1 MPDINFVIPDVGLIL
16 NDLIAQFE
24 EAYGQTFYP
33 GDERRIFLD
42 QLAQVIA
49 GLKLNINQSAKENLL
64 RYASGD
70 VLDAMGEFFNTPR
83 LPARKAKV
91 TLRFTLS
98 SAQALPVTIPAGTR
112 VTPDGLLYFATTQ
125 ALSVPIG
132 QTQGDV
138 AAEAAEGGAGYNGF
152 APGQIKNLVDLIPYV
167 ASVSNTNTSQ
177 NGDDIETDANYRT
190 RIQLA
195 PESYSVAG
203 PEGAYIYWAKS
214 ADVNISDVDVQ
225 SPSPGVVQV
234 TVLMFGGLMPSGD
247 VLDTVEAALA
257 SKERRPLTDNVQVAA
272 PTEDSY
278 NITLTYY
285 ISADRLAEEAS
296 IRTAIEGVGGTL
308 DQYKSWQESKLG
320 RAVNPDYLKQL
331 MLNAG
336 ACRADIAAPVYIA
349 IDRDHVAKAG
359 TTTMNYGG
367 MI

>member
-1 MPDINFVIPDVGLIL
+1 MPDINFITPDVGQIL

-24 EAYGQTFYP
+24 AAYGQTFYP

-42 QLAQVIA
+42 QLAQVVV
-49 GLKLNINQSAKENLL
+49 GLKLDINKTAKGNLL

-83 LPARKAKV
+83 LPAQKAKV

-112 VTPDGLLYFATTQ
+112 VTPDGLLYFATTKV
-125 ALSVPIG
+125 LNIPIG
-132 QTQGDV
+132 QTQDDV
-138 AAEAAEGGAGYNGF
+138 SAEAVEGGVKYNGF
-152 APGQIKNLVDLIPYV
+152 APGQIKNLVDLVPFV

-177 NGDDIETDANYRT
+177 NGDDIETDFNYKI

-214 ADVNISDVDVQ
+214 ADAKISDVDVQ

-234 TVLMFGGLMPSGD
+234 TVLMSGGLIPSED
-247 VLDTVEAALA
+247 VLDAVEAVLT

-285 ISADRLAEEAS
+285 ISTDRLAEETS
-296 IRTAIEGVGGTL
+296 IRAAIEGSGGAVE
-308 DQYKSWQESKLG
+308 QYKSWQESKLG
-320 RAVNPDYLKQL
+320 RAINPDYLKQL

-336 ACRADIAAPVYIA
+336 ACRVDIISPVYTA
-349 IDRDHVAKAG
+349 INRNHVAKVGA
-359 TTTMNYGG
+359 TNLNYGG